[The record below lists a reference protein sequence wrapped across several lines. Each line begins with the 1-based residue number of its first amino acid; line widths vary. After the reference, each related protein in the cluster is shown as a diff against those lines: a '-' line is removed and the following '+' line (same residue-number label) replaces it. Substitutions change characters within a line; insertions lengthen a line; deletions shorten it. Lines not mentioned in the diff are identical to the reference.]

1 MESPGGRRDAGDT
14 ADSSGVISADKIR
27 SSDMGEQVKELFNW
41 ARRRKIMASFFV
53 AFTLVTGIMIGSVI
67 SGRVSAMKSF
77 SGTNATPLVVPDPIP
92 SASSFSA
99 IVNRVEPAVVNIATT
114 QVLEKKPNGKKR
126 LYTLPNKPKPDQN
139 PNEDDDPMQDFFD
152 RFFDGRQDG
161 PPQAERS
168 LGSGVIVDKRGYILT
183 NNHVIENATKIQV
196 QLNNDTARYTAKVI
210 GADDDTDLAV
220 IKIEVSKELPV
231 AKLGNSE
238 GVQVGDWVLAIGSPF
253 GLQATVTAGI
263 ISAKDRGGLGLAKQ
277 FQRFLQTDAAINPG
291 NSGGPLVDL
300 AGQVIGINT
309 AIITGSRGYEGVGF
323 ALPSN
328 TAIAVYNQLI
338 ANGRVTRGSIGV
350 SFQEDLG
357 TNPITL
363 KSLGAPHGVV
373 IEGVEPGSPAEK
385 AGLKGG
391 DVITSVNGQPIK
403 TGNDLVN
410 PIAQATIGS
419 KVKLSF
425 VRDRTQ
431 KETTATVE
439 DRTHVFPN
447 TAGRMGDQPGEAA
460 PSEFGLRVDNLSKD
474 RAQRFGMEGIKGVIV
489 TEVDPASFAS
499 DDLGFTRG
507 DVIAEINH
515 NTITSVEDYR
525 AAVTKLKPG
534 ENVVFKVL
542 RRQDSDRILTVFLSG
557 VVPAEGQQQ

>member
-1 MESPGGRRDAGDT
+1 
-14 ADSSGVISADKIR
+14 
-27 SSDMGEQVKELFNW
+27 MGEQVKELFNW

-53 AFTLVTGIMIGSVI
+53 TFTLVIGIMIGSVI
-67 SGRVSAMKSF
+67 SVRVSAMKTF
-77 SGTNATPLVVPDPIP
+77 NGTNATPLAVPDPIP
-92 SASSFSA
+92 SASSFSG

-114 QVLEKKPNGKKR
+114 QVMERKSRDKR
-126 LYTLPNKPKPDQN
+126 KLYVVPKN
-139 PNEDDDPMQDFFD
+139 PNSKPADPDNNNDDDPMQDFFD
-152 RFFDGRQDG
+152 RFFDGRQDA

-196 QLNNDTARYTAKVI
+196 QLNNDTARYTAKVV
-210 GADDDTDLAV
+210 GVDDDTDLAV
-220 IKIEVSKELPV
+220 IKIEINKELPI
-231 AKLGNSE
+231 AKLGNSD

-328 TAIAVYNQLI
+328 TAINVYNQII

-363 KSLGAPHGVV
+363 KSLGAPYGVV

-391 DVITSVNGQPIK
+391 DVITAVNGQPVK

-419 KVKLSF
+419 KVKLSY

-431 KETTATVE
+431 KETSATVE

-447 TAGRMGDQPGEAA
+447 TAGRMEQQQGEPA
-460 PSEFGLRVDNLSKD
+460 PVEFGLHVEGLTKERS
-474 RAQRFGMEGIKGVIV
+474 QRFFGTESIKGVVV
-489 TEVDPASFAS
+489 TDVDPASFAS
-499 DDLGFTRG
+499 DDLNFARG

-515 NTITSVEDYR
+515 DPVVTVEDYR
-525 AAVTKLKPG
+525 AAVKKLKVG
-534 ENVVFKVL
+534 DNVVFKVM
-542 RRQDSDRILTVFLSG
+542 RRQDSDRVLTVFLSG
-557 VVPAEGQQQ
+557 VVPAENQQDSQSSPKSH